1 MDEEQSDYSSGNTVG
16 NYHMNGEHCKIAST
30 CGKLLISVFILTL
43 NKTSKSLHMVM
54 TLPISTG
61 KGRLMAIHSMFS
73 HVLTL
78 TSTFVNA
85 FSSVIR

>member
-43 NKTSKSLHMVM
+43 NKTSKSLHN
-54 TLPISTG
+54 LW
-61 KGRLMAIHSMFS
+61 
-73 HVLTL
+73 
-78 TSTFVNA
+78 
-85 FSSVIR
+85 